1 MSSNRIRLVILFGGR
16 SAEHEVSCV
25 SARHVV
31 AATDTRKYEIELMG
45 ITKEGCWVQVA
56 QRSQNPTVEPNELPT
71 DLQAVGTPIDPLVY
85 LTSFASKQPA
95 SSAQPQGIDY
105 KTGDGDT
112 VTPNIEET
120 PTIVVMPVLHGPM
133 GEDGTVQGLLELVD
147 VPYVGC
153 GVLASAACMDKV
165 MTKTV
170 LSANGIPHTRFRSIR
185 ISTSTDGTSTAH
197 SEAKATTSLDNDQ
210 ELHSQAVSAVE
221 CLGLPLFV
229 KPANMG
235 SSIGIS
241 KASTLKEVKKA
252 VSLAANYDRVII
264 LEEAV
269 NAREIEIS
277 VMGNQAYLTSIP
289 GEIVPG
295 AEFYT
300 YDDKYE
306 DGAELLIPSPLS
318 VDEIRTVQSLAVS
331 ACRALQVEGLAR
343 VDFLY
348 EDGRNGRGSRGW
360 FVNEL
365 NTMPGFTP
373 ISMYPKLWDATG
385 ISYTELIDRLIG
397 LAFERY
403 LNKRRHTRIGR

>member
-1 MSSNRIRLVILFGGR
+1 MDSNRIRLVILFGGR

-25 SARHVV
+25 SACNVV
-31 AATDTRKYEIELMG
+31 AATDTRKYEIELVG
-45 ITKEGCWVQVA
+45 ITKEGSWVQVA
-56 QRSQNPTVEPNELPT
+56 RVSQDLAAEPNEPPNN
-71 DLQAVGTPIDPLVY
+71 LQAVGTPIDPLVY
-85 LTSFASKQPA
+85 LRSPASGQSA
-95 SSAQPQGIDY
+95 SSAQPEDISY
-105 KTGDGDT
+105 RTEDT
-112 VTPNIEET
+112 ATFDIKET
-120 PTIVVMPVLHGPM
+120 TTVVMPVLHGPM
-133 GEDGTVQGLLELVD
+133 GEDGTVQGLLELVG

-185 ISTSTDGTSTAH
+185 VDTDIEGISSAH
-197 SEAKATTSLDNDQ
+197 SEEKGTTSLDNDQ

-221 CLGLPLFV
+221 YLDLPLFV

-241 KASTLKEVKKA
+241 KASTLQEVKKA
-252 VSLAANYDRVII
+252 ISLAANYDRVII

-306 DGAELLIPSPLS
+306 DGAELLIPSPLN

-385 ISYTELIDRLIG
+385 IPYTELIDRLID

-403 LNKRRHTRIGR
+403 LNKRQHTRIDR